1 MQTESWRLDMS
12 RRAQFTLIFFALL
25 ILLLIIFL
33 NFPVD
38 VVNTPAWLAAFQL
51 QLNALVYA
59 LIPYGV
65 VGLLGAIVAIAE
77 LSSTF
82 QTYPREALRTR
93 WASVLVVINIVSA
106 ILALIITR
114 ITMPEMNPV
123 LQVLAVGVG
132 FQALIRTRF
141 ILAKPINGRGE
152 GEISLNLGWLYDQF
166 QNLCRTQIDLELM
179 NNRRTA
185 VTRLLEYYPSLAELY
200 DIAWY
205 TIIARA
211 TLSDDEEAARLAEL
225 EKLIDP
231 KAPEQFARTSIALMV
246 LENGG
251 QAYVDLLLDQAMDME
266 GDMADALPVPQ
277 AMTTEKLVWELIESY
292 SVDELVALTSRLT
305 DDQRVCDWVK
315 EAAAPDPGTSEA
327 NRKSAIAHFLV
338 QQLSAEV
345 LQNALQEEE
354 APASSPDAA
363 SGPPVPPTSPISPV
377 ADAVATEEE

>member
-1 MQTESWRLDMS
+1 
-12 RRAQFTLIFFALL
+12 
-25 ILLLIIFL
+25 
-33 NFPVD
+33 
-38 VVNTPAWLAAFQL
+38 
-51 QLNALVYA
+51 
-59 LIPYGV
+59 
-65 VGLLGAIVAIAE
+65 
-77 LSSTF
+77 
-82 QTYPREALRTR
+82 
-93 WASVLVVINIVSA
+93 
-106 ILALIITR
+106 LIITR

-266 GDMADALPVPQ
+266 GDMAAALPVPQ

-305 DDQRVCDWVK
+305 EDQRVCDWVK

-345 LQNALQEEE
+345 LQNALQKEE
-354 APASSPDAA
+354 APASSPGAA
-363 SGPPVPPTSPISPV
+363 PGPSVPPTSPISPV

>member
-1 MQTESWRLDMS
+1 MQTESWRLDLS

-33 NFPVD
+33 NFPAD
-38 VVNTPAWLAAFQL
+38 VVNTPAWLVALQI

-93 WASVLVVINIVSA
+93 WASVLIVINIISA

-114 ITMPEMNPV
+114 ITTPEMNPV

-141 ILAKPINGRGE
+141 VLAKPINGRGE

-205 TIIARA
+205 TVIARA

-251 QAYVDLLLDQAMDME
+251 QAYVDLLLDQAMDMGGE
-266 GDMADALPVPQ
+266 LADAPPVPQ
-277 AMTTEKLVWELIESY
+277 AMTTEKLVWELIETY
-292 SVDELVALTSRLT
+292 SLDELVGLTTRLTS
-305 DDQRVCDWVK
+305 DQQVCAWVE

-354 APASSPDAA
+354 AVASPPEPAP
-363 SGPPVPPTSPISPV
+363 GPSVPPTSPISPV